1 MTSSIADNLKVKIEN
16 EILMFNFKPG
26 DRLDE
31 CRLADRYG
39 SSRTPV
45 REALRLLAADGLVRI
60 RPHRGAVVAGLS
72 IGELM
77 EMFEM
82 MAVYEGVCARLAA
95 THGTDEEIGQIV
107 EAQEAC
113 GRASEANDVS
123 GYCLANARFHD
134 AIYRASHNRY
144 LMKRTIATRNR
155 LGAYRR
161 LQSRRGD
168 FLKACYAEHE
178 QVLAAIRAGQADL
191 ADCLMRTHIGN
202 QSAHITALITN
213 LPQEYFA
220 DGAKGAIPHPA
231 AATNGSEGYPAAA
244 LAFE

>member
-1 MTSSIADNLKVKIEN
+1 MTSSIADNLKLKIEH

-45 REALRLLAADGLVRI
+45 REALRLLASDGLVRI

-72 IGELM
+72 IGELI

-95 THGTDEEIGQIV
+95 THGTPEDIEAIA
-107 EAQEAC
+107 EAQQAC
-113 GRASEANDVS
+113 GQMCAADDLN

-134 AIYRASHNRY
+134 AIYRASRNRY
-144 LMKRTIATRNR
+144 LMKRTIAMRNR
-155 LGAYRR
+155 LGSYRR
-161 LQSRRGD
+161 LQSRTVD
-168 FLKACYAEHE
+168 FLQVSYDEHE
-178 QVLAAIRAGQADL
+178 AVLAAIRDKRADD
-191 ADCLMRTHIGN
+191 ADRLMRTHIGN
-202 QSAHITALITN
+202 QSARITSLITS

-220 DGAKGAIPHPA
+220 EASKGHGAPPLQPQAPDGY
-231 AATNGSEGYPAAA
+231 SAAA

>member
-1 MTSSIADNLKVKIEN
+1 MTSSIADSLKVKIEH
-16 EILMFNFKPG
+16 EILMFHFKPG

-95 THGTDEEIGQIV
+95 VHATAEEIEAIA
-107 EAQEAC
+107 EAQRAC
-113 GRASEANDVS
+113 VRMCEANDLT

-134 AIYRASHNRY
+134 AIYKASHNRY

-168 FLKACYAEHE
+168 FLKSCIGEHE
-178 QVLAAIRAGQADL
+178 QVLAAIRAGQGDL
-191 ADCLMRTHIGN
+191 ADRLMRTHIGN

-220 DGAKGAIPHPA
+220 EATKATLPQPPV
-231 AATNGSEGYPAAA
+231 TNGSDAYPAAA

>member
-1 MTSSIADNLKVKIEN
+1 MTSSIADSLRVKIEH

-60 RPHRGAVVAGLS
+60 RPHRGAIVSGLS
-72 IGELM
+72 IAELM

-82 MAVYEGVCARLAA
+82 MGIYEGVCARLAA
-95 THGTDEEIGQIV
+95 QHATQEELNEI
-107 EAQEAC
+107 EAAHEEC
-113 GRASEANDVS
+113 RAMSEADDES
-123 GYCLANARFHD
+123 GYFLANVRFHE

-144 LMKRTIATRNR
+144 LIKRTIATRNR
-155 LGAYRR
+155 LGAYCR
-161 LQSRRGD
+161 LQLRRENR
-168 FLKACYAEHE
+168 LKDSFAEHE
-178 QVLAAIRAGQADL
+178 AVINAIREGQAEE
-191 ADCLMRTHIGN
+191 ADRRMRDHMAIQTANVSSI
-202 QSAHITALITN
+202 ITS

-220 DGAKGAIPHPA
+220 ESPKPPLQPVALRDGRD
-231 AATNGSEGYPAAA
+231 GYPDAA